1 MEITIV
7 CVPYQMDVSRWGYA
21 LGPGAFLDAGLVE
34 ALRKRGHKT
43 REPRVIELPRTE
55 RTRDT
60 VTNLGLIAARTSQAV
75 AEGLDGPNSAVIVLE
90 GDCTHAV
97 GAIGGLARATGG
109 SPGVVWFDA
118 HGDLHTMA
126 TTGTGYIGGMPYA
139 TALGWDLDDW
149 RVASGLVEPV
159 RARAAALVGDSDLD
173 PEELEALRR
182 HPLLRLSAV
191 DLEPPESVT
200 RLRDALRARSAEAA
214 QWYVHI
220 DIDVA
225 GPDVAPGGMTP
236 APHWPSRERL
246 IAAAEAASA
255 AVPTRV
261 IGLATYNPSGDPDGR
276 GARFGLDM
284 ALAALD
290 GAAGVRAGATQG

>member
-1 MEITIV
+1 MDITIV
-7 CVPYQMDVSRWGYA
+7 CVPYQMDVARWGYA
-21 LGPGAFLDAGLVE
+21 LGPRAFLDAGLIE
-34 ALRKRGHKT
+34 QLRERGHT
-43 REPRVIELPRTE
+43 VHEPQVIELPRGE

-60 VTNLGLIAARTSQAV
+60 VTNLGRIAARASEVV
-75 AEGLDGPNSAVIVLE
+75 AASLREKNSLVLALE

-97 GAIGGLARATGG
+97 GAIGGLARVSG

-149 RVASGLVEPV
+149 RLASGLLDSV
-159 RARAAALVGDSDLD
+159 RPEAAALIGYSDLD
-173 PEELEALRR
+173 PEELDALER
-182 HPLLRLSAV
+182 HPILGLSA
-191 DLEPPESVT
+191 EHMAGPECVE
-200 RLRDALRARSAEAA
+200 RLAGDLRARADQAAE
-214 QWYVHI
+214 WYLHI

-225 GPDVAPGGMTP
+225 GPIEAPGGMTP

-246 IAAAEAASA
+246 IHCVGVAAST
-255 AVPTRV
+255 VRPRV
-261 IGLATYNPSGDPDGR
+261 IGLATYNPAGDPEGR

-284 ALAALD
+284 ALAAVD
-290 GAAGVRAGATQG
+290 GATGLA

>member
-1 MEITIV
+1 MEIMIV
-7 CVPYQMDVSRWGYA
+7 CVPYQMDVARWGYA
-21 LGPGAFLDAGLVE
+21 LGPRAFLDAGLVE
-34 ALRKRGHKT
+34 QLRERHHHVH
-43 REPRVIELPRTE
+43 EPLVIELPRGE

-60 VTNLGLIAARTSQAV
+60 VTNLGRIAARASEAIADGLR
-75 AEGLDGPNSAVIVLE
+75 AEQSLVLVLE

-97 GAIGGLARATGG
+97 GAIGGLARISGT
-109 SPGVVWFDA
+109 PGVVWFDA

-149 RVASGLVEPV
+149 RLASGLQDPV
-159 RARAAALVGDSDLD
+159 RPQAAALVGDSDLD
-173 PEELEALRR
+173 PEEVEALGR
-182 HPLLRLSAV
+182 HPILRLPAEEM
-191 DLEPPESVT
+191 DRPNGVT
-200 RLRDALRARSAEAA
+200 RLEEGLRARAGEAA
-214 QWYVHI
+214 AWYLHI

-225 GPDVAPGGMTP
+225 GPSVAPGGMTP

-246 IAAAEAASA
+246 IACAGAAAS

-276 GARFGLDM
+276 GARFGLEM

-290 GAAGVRAGATQG
+290 GAAD

>member
-7 CVPYQMDVSRWGYA
+7 RVPYQMDVARWGYA
-21 LGPGAFLDAGLVE
+21 LGPQAFIEAGLVE
-34 ALRKRGHKT
+34 RLQARGHT
-43 REPRVIELPRTE
+43 VHETPAIDLPRGE

-60 VTNLGLIAARTSQAV
+60 VTNLGRIAARASAAV
-75 AEGLDGPNSAVIVLE
+75 ANGLRGKNSLVLVLE

-97 GAIGGLARATGG
+97 GAIGGLARVSG

-126 TTGTGYIGGMPYA
+126 TTGTGYVGGMPYA

-149 RVASGLVEPV
+149 RLAGGLEEPV
-159 RARAAALVGDSDLD
+159 RPEAAALVGDSDLD
-173 PEELEALRR
+173 PEELDALER
-182 HPLLRLSAV
+182 HPMLRLPAEQME
-191 DLEPPESVT
+191 DPECAA
-200 RLRDALRARSAEAA
+200 RLANDLRARAGEAA
-214 QWYVHI
+214 EWYLHI

-225 GPDVAPGGMTP
+225 GPVEAPGGMTP
-236 APHWPSRERL
+236 APHWPTRERL
-246 IAAAEAASA
+246 IQTVGAAAT

-261 IGLATYNPSGDPDGR
+261 IGLATYNPAGDPEGR

-290 GAAGVRAGATQG
+290 GAASRA